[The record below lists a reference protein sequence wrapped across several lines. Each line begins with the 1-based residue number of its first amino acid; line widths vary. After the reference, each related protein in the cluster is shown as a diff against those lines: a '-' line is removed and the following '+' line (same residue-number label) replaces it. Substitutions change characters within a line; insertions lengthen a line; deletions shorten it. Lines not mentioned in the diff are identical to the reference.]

1 MCYLLLSSK
10 GSYYQIKEINAFKKN
25 ITLFARVINPK
36 NLFIEIFISPEGI
49 IKKFKS
55 YTF

>member
-25 ITLFARVINPK
+25 ITLFC
-36 NLFIEIFISPEGI
+36 EGYQ
-49 IKKFKS
+49 S
-55 YTF
+55 